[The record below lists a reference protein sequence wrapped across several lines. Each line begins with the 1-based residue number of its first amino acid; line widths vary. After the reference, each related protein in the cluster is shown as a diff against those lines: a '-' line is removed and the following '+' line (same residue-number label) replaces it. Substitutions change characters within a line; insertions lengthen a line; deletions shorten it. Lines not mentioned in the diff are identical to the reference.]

1 MATVRPFK
9 AIRPDEKYA
18 SKVVSLPYDVMNRK
32 EAAEMAEG
40 NPYSFLHICRSEID
54 MPQQEDPYDRS
65 VYEKARDNI
74 DAFLKDGIFVSEERP
89 ALYLYRQIMDG
100 RVQTGIVGCVAV
112 DEYKNNTIKKHEF
125 TRVEKRS
132 TG

>member
-89 ALYLYRQIMDG
+89 ALYLYR
-100 RVQTGIVGCVAV
+100 
-112 DEYKNNTIKKHEF
+112 
-125 TRVEKRS
+125 
-132 TG
+132 